1 MEKFQRFMKV
11 FEALE
16 EKNVEY
22 VLVGGVA
29 VIFQGL
35 PRATEDVDI
44 FIRMEQAN
52 VEKLRDA
59 LMSVYDDPCIA
70 EITLSELECYP
81 VIRYGTPEGFYID
94 ILARLGEA
102 VTFDDLDVEMVEV
115 HGVKVRLATPE
126 TLYRLKKDTVRP
138 KDQQDAVFLRKLIE
152 QRRLMKE
159 DADSDTSQ

>member
-1 MEKFQRFMKV
+1 MKV

-16 EKNVEY
+16 DKHVEY
-22 VLVGGVA
+22 ALVGGVA

-44 FIRMEQAN
+44 FIKMDQTN
-52 VEKLRDA
+52 VERLKGA
-59 LMSVYDDPCIA
+59 LMSLYEDPCID
-70 EITLSELECYP
+70 EITLGELQSYP

-115 HGVKVRLATPE
+115 HGVKVRVATPE

-138 KDQQDAVFLRKLIE
+138 KDQQDALFLEKLIGR
-152 QRRLMKE
+152 RRLKKA
-159 DADSDTSQ
+159 DPDSDSSE

>member
-1 MEKFQRFMKV
+1 MFMKV

-16 EKNVEY
+16 DKHVEY

-44 FIRMEQAN
+44 FIKMDQTN
-52 VEKLRDA
+52 VQRLRDA
-59 LMSVYDDPCIA
+59 LMSLYEDPCID
-70 EITLSELECYP
+70 EITLGELESYP

-102 VTFDDLDVEMVEV
+102 IAFDDLDVEMVEV
-115 HGVKVRLATPE
+115 HGVMVRVATPE

-138 KDQQDAVFLRKLIE
+138 KDQQDALFLEKLIGR
-152 QRRLMKE
+152 QRLKKA
-159 DADSDTSQ
+159 DADNDSSE